1 MEVIKEMRNAAT
13 DLTEGT
19 PWKIIMRFSIP
30 LFFTFLL
37 QQFYNM
43 VDTIVVGQF
52 LGKDALAGVGST
64 GAINFMIIGFCMGL
78 ANGFVIP
85 VAQRYGA
92 KDYKDMRRFV
102 ANSIWLTVFF
112 AAIMSITVC
121 ILCRSVLIAMK
132 TPADILDLAYDY
144 IFIIFAGIPITLA
157 YNLLTG
163 IIRSLG
169 DSKSPLIFL
178 LMAAVANIGFDILS
192 VTVLKLGVRGPA
204 FATLLAQAFSVVLSL
219 WCIKTKFPILKME
232 PGEWKLHGKHIGIL
246 CKMGIP
252 MGLQYSITAIG
263 TMMVQSSLNIL
274 GSTLVAA
281 YTAAGKI
288 EQVVTQAYVA
298 MGTTMATY
306 AAQNMGA
313 GSVKRIREGFKACT
327 VIGVVYSFVA
337 AGFIMTVGKYMT
349 YLFVSEDVDIIMNSV
364 DIYLK
369 CIGIFFIPLAV
380 VNIYRNGIQ
389 GLGYGLLP
397 MMAGVAELIGRGVVA
412 VIAGAKRS
420 YPGVCLAG
428 PAAWV
433 LAGGLLIVMYY
444 FIMNVNMRKIF
455 GTNGKDHK

>member
-178 LMAAVANIGFDILS
+178 LICAALVLGMSVFFRVAKVEVVGNSIYTAEEVVEASGIGTGDNLFFINRFSAASRIFSKLPYVDKAKVTRALPNRVTITIQESSAMAYVQADDGYWVVDQNCKLLKS
-192 VTVLKLGVRGPA
+192 VTESELTGLARVDGITPVEPKVGEVLNAGEADAPKV
-204 FATLLAQAFSVVLSL
+204 TYLAA
-219 WCIKTKFPILKME
+219 
-232 PGEWKLHGKHIGIL
+232 
-246 CKMGIP
+246 
-252 MGLQYSITAIG
+252 
-263 TMMVQSSLNIL
+263 IL
-274 GSTLVAA
+274 GQLLTRN
-281 YTAAGKI
+281 
-288 EQVVTQAYVA
+288 
-298 MGTTMATY
+298 MA
-306 AAQNMGA
+306 
-313 GSVKRIREGFKACT
+313 SKVT
-327 VIGVVYSFVA
+327 VIDLSDASNPGFTYDGRFTVRLGANENVEYKFGMLQSAVSQLTDSD
-337 AGFIMTVGKYMT
+337 AGTID
-349 YLFVSEDVDIIMNSV
+349 LSID
-364 DIYLK
+364 
-369 CIGIFFIPLAV
+369 
-380 VNIYRNGIQ
+380 
-389 GLGYGLLP
+389 
-397 MMAGVAELIGRGVVA
+397 
-412 VIAGAKRS
+412 KRAHFS
-420 YPGVCLAG
+420 PG
-428 PAAWV
+428 
-433 LAGGLLIVMYY
+433 
-444 FIMNVNMRKIF
+444 
-455 GTNGKDHK
+455 

>member
-1 MEVIKEMRNAAT
+1 MRNAAT

-132 TPADILDLAYDY
+132 TPTDILDLAYDY

-178 LMAAVANIGFDILS
+178 LICAALVLGMSVFFRVAKIEVVGNSIYTAEEVVEASGIGTGDNLFFINRFSAASRIFSKLPYVDKAKVTRALPNRVTITIQESSAMAYVQADGGYWVLDQNCKLLKS
-192 VTVLKLGVRGPA
+192 VTESELTGLARVDGITPVEPKVGEVLNAGEADAPKV
-204 FATLLAQAFSVVLSL
+204 TYLAA
-219 WCIKTKFPILKME
+219 
-232 PGEWKLHGKHIGIL
+232 
-246 CKMGIP
+246 
-252 MGLQYSITAIG
+252 
-263 TMMVQSSLNIL
+263 IL
-274 GSTLVAA
+274 GQLLTRD
-281 YTAAGKI
+281 
-288 EQVVTQAYVA
+288 
-298 MGTTMATY
+298 MA
-306 AAQNMGA
+306 
-313 GSVKRIREGFKACT
+313 SKVT
-327 VIGVVYSFVA
+327 VIDLSDASNPGFTYDGRFTVRLGANENVEYKFGMLQSAVSQLTA
-337 AGFIMTVGKYMT
+337 SDAGTID
-349 YLFVSEDVDIIMNSV
+349 LSID
-364 DIYLK
+364 
-369 CIGIFFIPLAV
+369 
-380 VNIYRNGIQ
+380 
-389 GLGYGLLP
+389 
-397 MMAGVAELIGRGVVA
+397 
-412 VIAGAKRS
+412 KRAHFS
-420 YPGVCLAG
+420 PG
-428 PAAWV
+428 
-433 LAGGLLIVMYY
+433 
-444 FIMNVNMRKIF
+444 
-455 GTNGKDHK
+455 